1 MDQAVDM
8 DFFTIV
14 SYASGLA
21 WGLWPVLL
29 IGGLSSL
36 SVGVSYEFRGRVVT
50 DSFGS
55 PSVSGRLRRRLHLAF
70 AFFFSWIL
78 LALMRLLLV
87 FRPAPIL
94 SILMPEPLSTT
105 VFVLVGMVGFV
116 LWLLVRLWRRR
127 GHAS

>member
-1 MDQAVDM
+1 M
-8 DFFTIV
+8 DFITI
-14 SYASGLA
+14 ASFAFGLL

-29 IGGLSSL
+29 IGGLGSFSMGG
-36 SVGVSYEFRGRVVT
+36 SEFRGKMT
-50 DSFGS
+50 ADSSGS
-55 PSVSGRLRRRLHLAF
+55 SFSGRFGRRLHLAF

-94 SILMPEPLSTT
+94 SILMPEPLSTI

-127 GHAS
+127 GHASQRG